1 MAKSVRLIDI
11 AQPLGVS
18 TVTVSKALSGQKGVS
33 EEMREKIVRLA
44 NELGYKQPSA
54 WNREREQ
61 QSTEKKSANIGVLIH
76 EKYFDK
82 YDSFYLQMYRQ
93 VAMIGASEN
102 NFTLMEVVTCEM
114 ERGLAVPKLIQ
125 EQKAD
130 GILVIGKLSDAYLD
144 FLSNTVQ
151 QPQVYLDFYDEAQ
164 KVDAVVSDSF
174 YGAYVLTNYLFDMGH
189 EKIGYVGTLCATSSI
204 TDRYLGYV
212 KSLLEHG
219 VQVRPDWQL
228 DDREKE
234 TGIMDEA
241 QFLQLP
247 EEMPTAFVCNC
258 DKVASMLIRKLE
270 GAGFRVPEDI
280 SVVGYDNYLYPG
292 LCDVEITT
300 FEVDIHEMALQAMH
314 ILEEKLQ
321 NKSSRPGRTIVEGHI
336 VLKNSVRK
344 LEHEQGKH

>member
-1 MAKSVRLIDI
+1 M
-11 AQPLGVS
+11 
-18 TVTVSKALSGQKGVS
+18 
-33 EEMREKIVRLA
+33 
-44 NELGYKQPSA
+44 
-54 WNREREQ
+54 
-61 QSTEKKSANIGVLIH
+61 
-76 EKYFDK
+76 
-82 YDSFYLQMYRQ
+82 
-93 VAMIGASEN
+93 
-102 NFTLMEVVTCEM
+102 
-114 ERGLAVPKLIQ
+114 
-125 EQKAD
+125 
-130 GILVIGKLSDAYLD
+130 
-144 FLSNTVQ
+144 
-151 QPQVYLDFYDEAQ
+151 
-164 KVDAVVSDSF
+164 
-174 YGAYVLTNYLFDMGH
+174 
-189 EKIGYVGTLCATSSI
+189 
-204 TDRYLGYV
+204 